1 MKPAI
6 LIAILVLGL
15 SVSDAHAAQQ
25 EEQIIKSLK
34 EQGFTEIEMTR
45 TWLGRVRIVARGAV
59 GVREI
64 VFNPANGVI
73 LRDYQQ
79 AAPAHRPPPPPFIG
93 GKRTH
98 PPPPPPRPGMGPPI
112 DRPDREKRQNR
123 TVKKSKV

>member
-1 MKPAI
+1 MKPAF

-79 AAPAHRPPPPPFIG
+79 GAPAVGRP
-93 GKRTH
+93 
-98 PPPPPPRPGMGPPI
+98 PPPPPPRPGMGPPR
-112 DRPDREKRQNR
+112 DRGERERRQNR
-123 TVKKSKV
+123 PAKKSKA